1 MGSLSRGSDSVVL
14 VSSMCLG
21 TSNKHL
27 DDAEDAVS
35 LKYCGVL
42 FCFVFI
48 MDIGKTI
55 F

>member
-1 MGSLSRGSDSVVL
+1 MYMGSLSRGSESVVL
-14 VSSMCLG
+14 VSRMCLS

-35 LKYCGVL
+35 LKHFGVL
-42 FCFVFI
+42 FCFI
-48 MDIGKTI
+48 MDIGKTV